1 MKYILSFFSSL
12 TANLLSL
19 FVFFFVIPVIGIVVI
34 VGMVNSQLNDPFA
47 EKSNNAAVVINLADP
62 VTDSASVNDLFSN
75 IVNNG
80 SSISIYSLCSKIAAA
95 AKDKSNRK
103 IFITGSFEN
112 SAVLPSYA
120 QIAEIRAALENYKKS
135 KKEIV
140 AYLENPSMRD
150 YFLASTATKVVVN
163 PFSELEFNGLGGNSI
178 FFGRALKKYGVDVKI
193 VKVGALKSFGEMFT
207 SDKMS
212 PLVRENSQALLD
224 SVWNSVVAKI
234 SKSRNIPVEKLLDI
248 AEKSAVV
255 SAQDAKA
262 LGLADSL
269 MYQDEVIAYMK
280 SQVGDSGASFRQTSI
295 ISYMPESDFYAD
307 TVEVVYMDGEITDS
321 YHGANVIDSSRYPQ
335 NLRML
340 RELDHVKAVVL
351 RINSGGGSAYVSE
364 VIRREVEL
372 LAKKKPVVV
381 SIGGVAAS
389 GAYWISTAANKIFA
403 DSESITGSIGVFSV
417 MLSAQKFAD
426 GFGVTFDGVK
436 TSPMADIG
444 TIARAPSQ
452 AEIERVQ
459 KLTDKVYEKF
469 IGLVSKSRRIPLED
483 VKKFA
488 DGSIYSGRQALSMK
502 LVDAI
507 GGLDAAIREAAKM
520 AKITEFDISESPEI
534 NPVKDFIDSLSA
546 GDAPFAKIR
555 ALKPIIKAKKTVDS
569 ISSKP
574 QVYARSPFDF
584 VIE

>member
-1 MKYILSFFSSL
+1 
-12 TANLLSL
+12 
-19 FVFFFVIPVIGIVVI
+19 
-34 VGMVNSQLNDPFA
+34 
-47 EKSNNAAVVINLADP
+47 
-62 VTDSASVNDLFSN
+62 
-75 IVNNG
+75 
-80 SSISIYSLCSKIAAA
+80 
-95 AKDKSNRK
+95 
-103 IFITGSFEN
+103 
-112 SAVLPSYA
+112 
-120 QIAEIRAALENYKKS
+120 
-135 KKEIV
+135 
-140 AYLENPSMRD
+140 
-150 YFLASTATKVVVN
+150 
-163 PFSELEFNGLGGNSI
+163 
-178 FFGRALKKYGVDVKI
+178 
-193 VKVGALKSFGEMFT
+193 
-207 SDKMS
+207 
-212 PLVRENSQALLD
+212 
-224 SVWNSVVAKI
+224 
-234 SKSRNIPVEKLLDI
+234 
-248 AEKSAVV
+248 
-255 SAQDAKA
+255 
-262 LGLADSL
+262 
-269 MYQDEVIAYMK
+269 
-280 SQVGDSGASFRQTSI
+280 
-295 ISYMPESDFYAD
+295 MPESDFYVD

-534 NPVKDFIDSLSA
+534 NLSRILSTR
-546 GDAPFAKIR
+546 FR
-555 ALKPIIKAKKTVDS
+555 REMR
-569 ISSKP
+569 
-574 QVYARSPFDF
+574 RSQKSGL
-584 VIE
+584 

>member
-1 MKYILSFFSSL
+1 M
-12 TANLLSL
+12 LSL

-112 SAVLPSYA
+112 SSVLPSYA

-150 YFLASTATKVVVN
+150 YFLASAATKVVVN

-178 FFGRALKKYGVDVKI
+178 FFGRALEKYGVDVKI

>member
-19 FVFFFVIPVIGIVVI
+19 FVFFFVIPIIGIVVI

-150 YFLASTATKVVVN
+150 YFLASAATKVVVN

-555 ALKPIIKAKKTVDS
+555 ALKPIIKAKKTVDA

>member
-112 SAVLPSYA
+112 SSVLPSYA

-150 YFLASTATKVVVN
+150 YFLASAATKVVVN

>member
-19 FVFFFVIPVIGIVVI
+19 FVFFFVIPIIGIVVI

-150 YFLASTATKVVVN
+150 YFLASAATKVVVN

-280 SQVGDSGASFRQTSI
+280 SQVGNSGASFRQTSI

-555 ALKPIIKAKKTVDS
+555 ALKPIIKAKKTVDA

>member
-1 MKYILSFFSSL
+1 M
-12 TANLLSL
+12 LSL

-112 SAVLPSYA
+112 SSVLPSYA

-150 YFLASTATKVVVN
+150 YFLASAATKVVVN

>member
-150 YFLASTATKVVVN
+150 YFLASAATKVVVN

-555 ALKPIIKAKKTVDS
+555 ALKPIIKAKKTVDA

>member
-1 MKYILSFFSSL
+1 M
-12 TANLLSL
+12 LSL
-19 FVFFFVIPVIGIVVI
+19 FVFFFVIPIIGIVVI

-150 YFLASTATKVVVN
+150 YFLASAATKVVVN

-255 SAQDAKA
+255 SAQDANA

-321 YHGANVIDSSRYPQ
+321 YHGTNVIDSSRYPQ

-555 ALKPIIKAKKTVDS
+555 ALKPIIKAKKTVDA

>member
-19 FVFFFVIPVIGIVVI
+19 FVFFFVIPIIGIVVI

-150 YFLASTATKVVVN
+150 YFLASAATKVVVN

-389 GAYWISTAANKIFA
+389 GAYWISSAANKIFA

-555 ALKPIIKAKKTVDS
+555 ALKPIIKAKKTVDA

>member
-1 MKYILSFFSSL
+1 M
-12 TANLLSL
+12 
-19 FVFFFVIPVIGIVVI
+19 
-34 VGMVNSQLNDPFA
+34 
-47 EKSNNAAVVINLADP
+47 
-62 VTDSASVNDLFSN
+62 
-75 IVNNG
+75 
-80 SSISIYSLCSKIAAA
+80 
-95 AKDKSNRK
+95 
-103 IFITGSFEN
+103 
-112 SAVLPSYA
+112 PSYA

-150 YFLASTATKVVVN
+150 YFLASAATKVVVN

-555 ALKPIIKAKKTVDS
+555 ALKPL
-569 ISSKP
+569 
-574 QVYARSPFDF
+574 
-584 VIE
+584 

>member
-34 VGMVNSQLNDPFA
+34 VGMVDSQLNDPFA

-150 YFLASTATKVVVN
+150 YFLASAATKVVVN